1 MKDNIREEKELK
13 YLKEELI
20 NNDLL
25 LYIYDSKTNKVYV
38 KIRFIEKDRI
48 VEHYVARLTM
58 EEYLEGDRIKFNED
72 KTALAVFKKDNNNQE
87 VLVNFYNIEEHNCEC
102 GDFLDCA
109 YNLSFNDKVDD
120 YLRLVKKK

>member
-1 MKDNIREEKELK
+1 MKDNIREDKDVK
-13 YLKEELI
+13 YLKEEII

-25 LYIYDSKTNKVYV
+25 LYIYDPKQKKVYV
-38 KIRFIEKDRI
+38 KIRFVDNKQII
-48 VEHYVARLTM
+48 EHYVARLTM
-58 EEYLEGDRIKFNED
+58 EEYLEGDRIVFNED
-72 KTALAVFKKDNNNQE
+72 KTALAVFKKDNNQE
-87 VLVNFYNIEEHNCEC
+87 VLVNFYNLEEHNCEC

>member
-1 MKDNIREEKELK
+1 MKDNIREEKDVK
-13 YLKEELI
+13 YLKEEII

-25 LYIYDSKTNKVYV
+25 LYIYDSKKKIVYV
-38 KIRFIEKDRI
+38 KIRFIDNKQI
-48 VEHYVARLTM
+48 IEHYVARLTM
-58 EEYLEGDRIKFNED
+58 EEYLEGDRIVFNED
-72 KTALAVFKKDNNNQE
+72 KTALAVFKKDNNQE
-87 VLVNFYNIEEHNCEC
+87 VLVNFYNLEEHNCEC

>member
-1 MKDNIREEKELK
+1 MKDNIREEKDVK
-13 YLKEELI
+13 YLKEEII

-25 LYIYDSKTNKVYV
+25 LYIYDSKKKKVYV
-38 KIRFIEKDRI
+38 KIRFIDNKQI
-48 VEHYVARLTM
+48 IEHYVARLTM
-58 EEYLEGDRIKFNED
+58 EEYLEGDRIVFNED
-72 KTALAVFKKDNNNQE
+72 KTALAVFKKDNNQE
-87 VLVNFYNIEEHNCEC
+87 VLVNFYNLEEHNCEC

>member
-1 MKDNIREEKELK
+1 MKDNIREEKDVK
-13 YLKEELI
+13 HLKEEII

-25 LYIYDSKTNKVYV
+25 LYIYDSKKKIVYV
-38 KIRFIEKDRI
+38 KIRFIDNKQI
-48 VEHYVARLTM
+48 IEHYVARLTM
-58 EEYLEGDRIKFNED
+58 EEYLEGDRIVFNED
-72 KTALAVFKKDNNNQE
+72 KTALAVFKKDNNQE
-87 VLVNFYNIEEHNCEC
+87 VLVNFYNLEEHNCEC